1 MQSDSPP
8 LLALTIPLMMLVTQT
23 AFHVTKL
30 TVKRFQN
37 LMVVAL
43 LSGALA
49 GFALFILQQFTV
61 VPLIR
66 SAEAYESNSAHED
79 EGWQPVNGWQRTSLT
94 AIATVLSGIG
104 FAAMLFGSIAMTGT
118 ALNTQRGALFGLVG
132 FVCFNLA
139 PALGLPP
146 RPPGVPVANL
156 YDRQIWWA
164 GTVIATAIG
173 VSLLLGQGRAL
184 WLRIGGGI
192 CLLVQHLVGAPIAAG
207 QNIVPIQLLRRFMIV
222 SLVTMGLFWLLVG
235 IIGGFLYKR
244 LGLTED

>member
-1 MQSDSPP
+1 
-8 LLALTIPLMMLVTQT
+8 
-23 AFHVTKL
+23 
-30 TVKRFQN
+30 
-37 LMVVAL
+37 
-43 LSGALA
+43 
-49 GFALFILQQFTV
+49 
-61 VPLIR
+61 
-66 SAEAYESNSAHED
+66 
-79 EGWQPVNGWQRTSLT
+79 
-94 AIATVLSGIG
+94 
-104 FAAMLFGSIAMTGT
+104 
-118 ALNTQRGALFGLVG
+118 
-132 FVCFNLA
+132 
-139 PALGLPP
+139 
-146 RPPGVPVANL
+146 L

-192 CLLVQHLVGAPIAAG
+192 CLLVPHLVGAPIAAG